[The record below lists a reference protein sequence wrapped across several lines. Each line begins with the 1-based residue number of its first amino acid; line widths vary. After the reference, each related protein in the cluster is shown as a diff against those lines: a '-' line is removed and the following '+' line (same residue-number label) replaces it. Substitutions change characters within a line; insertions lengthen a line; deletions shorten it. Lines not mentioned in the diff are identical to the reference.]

1 MADSTD
7 GQRPVRPSVRQSCHD
22 DKSKNQ
28 PKQSKVGTEVGTSLN
43 QSPTTPA
50 SIAFIHELMS
60 TPAESVLSTNTSAV
74 APDDD
79 SPPTTVLVILGPM
92 EFETSGKAD
101 IMSIKI
107 RTPEERAPTLEA
119 AAAMTKEES
128 LVAMHV
134 ILKGSSVSSLYDDTI
149 VATFFEA
156 LAPGAEST
164 VHVLGTADMPVQP
177 ADVNSIRV
185 SLLMSGLQLESEG
198 LTEGEEGGWTLTARK
213 PKPGGDSD
221 DEEEEEE
228 EEPKKEELEAIAE

>member
-1 MADSTD
+1 M
-7 GQRPVRPSVRQSCHD
+7 
-22 DKSKNQ
+22 
-28 PKQSKVGTEVGTSLN
+28 N

-119 AAAMTKEES
+119 AAAMIKEES
-128 LVAMHV
+128 LVAVHV

-221 DEEEEEE
+221 YEEEEEE